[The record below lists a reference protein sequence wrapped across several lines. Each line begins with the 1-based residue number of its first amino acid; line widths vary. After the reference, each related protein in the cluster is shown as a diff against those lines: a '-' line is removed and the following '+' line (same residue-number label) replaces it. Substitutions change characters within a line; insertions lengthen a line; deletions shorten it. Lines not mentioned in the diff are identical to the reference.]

1 MNFDSIN
8 YGKEKF
14 NGVRQIKKNM
24 ENNHLSII
32 GPGPAIC
39 LPMVLLTVIGVWVS
53 AIGAIPGN
61 IDDSIL
67 KMIMLVL
74 GMLLIIEGIVLY
86 FCADLNG
93 NLVDSIKEN
102 KLKTNG
108 SYRFVRN
115 PCYCM
120 FLLGTTGVLLISHNW
135 FLLVLPLVFY
145 IEMTVVLINTEEKW
159 LKNLYG
165 QDYVDYCKRVNRC
178 IPWWSKD

>member
-1 MNFDSIN
+1 MLL
-8 YGKEKF
+8 E
-14 NGVRQIKKNM
+14 IKKNM
-24 ENNHLSII
+24 KNTNHLSII

-61 IDDSIL
+61 IDNSIL

-178 IPWWSKD
+178 IPWWSKE